1 LHGWRT
7 SALGPEEQA
16 ILDTIATQISVAL
29 ESAALFQDTQRRRN
43 REQLINDIT
52 YRMRATLD
60 PASIVQSGIR
70 ELGRALG
77 ATEVVV
83 KLQPPARGPEEG

>member
-1 LHGWRT
+1 M
-7 SALGPEEQA
+7 
-16 ILDTIATQISVAL
+16 ATQISVAL

-43 REQLINDIT
+43 RERLINEIT
-52 YRMRATLD
+52 YQMRSTLN
-60 PASIVQSGIR
+60 PAAIVQSGIR

-83 KLQPPARGPEEG
+83 KLQPPTRGPQEG